1 MPESCRVV
9 IFART
14 PEPGRVKTRLIPAL
28 GARGACLL
36 HQRMVIQIAEQARAA
51 FPGGRIELWVTPD
64 PDHPFLRA
72 LARRLDLELHRQ
84 APRPGHPDDLG
95 ERMGAALNAGPWPA
109 MVVGSDAPQLDADR
123 LRQLEEHLQY
133 PDCEAAIVPA
143 TDGGY
148 VALAARQPVN
158 LFEKIAWGTSEV
170 LEQTLESARRQEI
183 RVRLTPALPDID
195 CPDDLSRCPS
205 ALLRGLAIHRP

>member
-1 MPESCRVV
+1 MPEPCRVV

-28 GARGACLL
+28 GKRGACLL

-64 PDHPFLRA
+64 PDHLFLLA
-72 LARRLDLELHRQ
+72 LARRLNLELHRQ
-84 APRPGHPDDLG
+84 APRSGHPDDLG
-95 ERMGAALNAGPWPA
+95 ERMATALNAGPWPA
-109 MVVGSDAPQLDADR
+109 MVVGSDAPQLDAGR
-123 LRQLEEHLQY
+123 LRQLEEYLQY

-148 VALAARQPVN
+148 VALAARQPVA
-158 LFEKIAWGTSEV
+158 LFERIAWGTGEV
-170 LEQTLESARRQEI
+170 LEQTLARAHRQGI

-195 CPDDLSRCPS
+195 RPGDLSHCPP
-205 ALLRGLAIHRP
+205 ALLKGLAIHEP